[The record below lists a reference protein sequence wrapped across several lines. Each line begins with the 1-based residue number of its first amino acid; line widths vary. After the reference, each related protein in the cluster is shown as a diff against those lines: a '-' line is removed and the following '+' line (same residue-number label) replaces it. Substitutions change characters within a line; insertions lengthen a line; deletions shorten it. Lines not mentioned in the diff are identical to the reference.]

1 MRLIDCGLSAAKRF
15 GHPALGEMFRQMRRG
30 WLIFVLAAAP
40 VFGGSRPEVLVW
52 WPEADLRAV
61 GLLKQIAADTLLTP
75 LESIRTAEFA
85 SRCRETG
92 LAVIGTVRGGVALPG
107 AIERAGHLQLRGV
120 AIEEPEDAGQMATL
134 ARLNPGLRVMAFLKT
149 GQMAWD
155 VSPAEAV
162 VRGGNWPGIHAVDVG
177 SAGASEKP
185 WVDANAY
192 LYAYLRGM
200 YPNRPA
206 LAGYRPDKDSGVAPE
221 RGVPHSSVEMGIAEA
236 RAAGGNWIISLPDL
250 YREGLL
256 KGDARATAAWN
267 RLARTLDLLAA
278 HQKTLDGA
286 TAATTAIIGRDW
298 DQAYE
303 LLNMS
308 YRNNLFPKVI
318 HEDRIGALAGS
329 GLRVVAAASVS
340 PKRDGQS
347 HLLGFAKAG
356 GTLVLAPIET
366 AGERWW
372 SPAAPA
378 KPPAEKDQHWQ
389 GLGAGSVLVNLD
401 PVIDPGE
408 FALDLIDALRAR
420 HRDLRIW
427 NAPAVLGMVHHI
439 DRKRSLLTLINYGG
453 AHRDIVMVR
462 VAGTYGKA
470 VLRRPGLPPA
480 AMEAK
485 SREGATDLTFQVLEG
500 VALIELERGG

>member
-1 MRLIDCGLSAAKRF
+1 MCCRLVMLAMLIVLPSFPVDLARVVVTRWPGADPRAIPLLAQIRARALLVPMDTVKTPDFAEACRADGIAVIGVVPGIPSLEDVHLVTRFGLSGIAIENPGDA
-15 GHPALGEMFRQMRRG
+15 
-30 WLIFVLAAAP
+30 
-40 VFGGSRPEVLVW
+40 
-52 WPEADLRAV
+52 RAV
-61 GLLKQIAADTLLTP
+61 
-75 LESIRTAEFA
+75 SEF
-85 SRCRETG
+85 SRSNPG
-92 LAVIGTVRGGVALPG
+92 LAVLV
-107 AIERAGHLQLRGV
+107 
-120 AIEEPEDAGQMATL
+120 
-134 ARLNPGLRVMAFLKT
+134 FLKAEQL
-149 GQMAWD
+149 GWD
-155 VSPAEAV
+155 VSPATAV
-162 VRGGNWPGIHAVDVG
+162 FSGGNWPGIHPLDVG

-200 YPNRPA
+200 YPGRA
-206 LAGYRPDKDSGVAPE
+206 AMAGYQANKDSGVPPE
-221 RGVPHSSVEMGIAEA
+221 RSVPYSSVDLAIAEA

-267 RLARTLDLLAA
+267 RLARTLELLAA
-278 HQKTLDGA
+278 NQKAFDGA

-318 HEDRIGALAGS
+318 PEDRIGPLAGS

-372 SPAAPA
+372 SPTVPA
-378 KPPAEKDQHWQ
+378 KPPAEKDQHWAK
-389 GLGAGSVLVNLD
+389 LGAGRVLVYLD
-401 PVIDPGE
+401 PVIDPSE
-408 FALDLIDALRAR
+408 FALDLIDAIGNKP
-420 HRDLRIW
+420 RDLRIW
-427 NAPAVLGMVHHI
+427 NASAVLGMVHHI
-439 DRKRSLLTLINYGG
+439 DQKRSLLTLINYGG
-453 AHRDIVMVR
+453 THRDIVMIR
-462 VAGTYGKA
+462 VAGSFGKA
-470 VLRRPGLPPA
+470 RLHRSGSPPSPVEVKDRGG
-480 AMEAK
+480 MSE
-485 SREGATDLTFQVLEG
+485 LTFQVLEG